1 MDPYQELE
9 EGVLG
14 GLLVKPSLI
23 RVSLVLPEYFRERN
37 YRNLCKVL
45 IKKAGQFNNWHEIKA
60 LYDVKYPHT
69 MSPDNWDALIDSFI
83 GYAVF
88 NSNLKLLRQHY
99 NRLRLQDVAT
109 EYTRDPSDNNL
120 TNLQTAM
127 ADLKEPDTVKV
138 ETPKDLQKGFEYEL
152 QHDMPEGLKTY
163 RGIDTALNGGL
174 RGGNLIVIG
183 ARPAVGKSA
192 LALNLLL
199 AASLRNHN
207 FTGDLF
213 SLEMRNEEN
222 RNRML
227 AYETG
232 IPVSKFHNVKK
243 RLSEADKA
251 KARKV
256 MQDFTHMGIQ
266 FYDNFKTPAQIVAQI
281 RSRALA
287 AKRGHYLAVVDY
299 LQLLHTERRLESRV
313 LEVGEITRTFKVLTN
328 ELDIPIILLS
338 QLNRASLGKQEDTLA
353 DLRESGSI
361 EQDANVVAFLSNVDD
376 QGNNEDKQHVQLRI
390 LKNRAGRLARIDF
403 KFFKD
408 VQSFIETF

>member
-9 EGVLG
+9 QGVLG
-14 GLLVKPSLI
+14 GLLVKPTLI

-109 EYTRDPSDNNL
+109 EYTRDPSDDNL
-120 TNLQTAM
+120 SSLQTAM

-199 AASLRNHN
+199 AASLRNHD

-243 RLSEADKA
+243 RLSDEDKA

-266 FYDNFKTPAQIVAQI
+266 FYDNFKSPSQIVAQI

-408 VQSFIETF
+408 VQSFVETF

>member
-1 MDPYQELE
+1 MDPIQNLE

-14 GLLVKPSLI
+14 GLLVKPSLV
-23 RVSLVLPEYFRERN
+23 RVALVLPEYFRERN
-37 YRNLCKVL
+37 YRNLCKLL
-45 IKKAGQFNNWHEIKA
+45 IKKAGKFGNWHEIKSI
-60 LYDVKYPHT
+60 YDLKYPHT
-69 MSPDNWDALIDSFI
+69 MGPDNWDALIDRFL
-83 GYAVF
+83 GYGVF

-120 TNLQTAM
+120 ANLQTAM
-127 ADLKEPDTVKV
+127 DDLKEPDTVKI

-174 RGGNLIVIG
+174 SGGNLIVIG

-199 AASLRNHN
+199 AASLRNHD

-227 AYETG
+227 SYGTG

-243 RLSEADKA
+243 RLSDEDKA

-266 FYDNFKTPAQIVAQI
+266 FYDNFKSPSQIVAQI

-408 VQSFIETF
+408 VQAFVETF

>member
-37 YRNLCKVL
+37 YRNLCKLL

-69 MSPDNWDALIDSFI
+69 MGPDNWDALIDSFI

-109 EYTRDPSDNNL
+109 EYTRDPSDDNL
-120 TNLQTAM
+120 SSLQTAM

-152 QHDMPEGLKTY
+152 THDMPEGLKTY

-183 ARPAVGKSA
+183 ARPAIGKSA

-199 AASLRNHN
+199 AASLRNHD

-251 KARKV
+251 KSRKV

-287 AKRGHYLAVVDY
+287 AKRGHYLAVIDY

-338 QLNRASLGKQEDTLA
+338 QLNRASLGKQNDTLA

-408 VQSFIETF
+408 VQSFVETF

>member
-9 EGVLG
+9 QGVLG

-37 YRNLCKVL
+37 YRNLCKLL

-69 MSPDNWDALIDSFI
+69 MGPDNWDVLIDSFI

-109 EYTRDPSDNNL
+109 EYTRDPSDDNL
-120 TNLQTAM
+120 SSLQTAM

-232 IPVSKFHNVKK
+232 IQVSKFHNVKK
-243 RLSEADKA
+243 RLGDEDKA

-266 FYDNFKTPAQIVAQI
+266 FYDNFKSPSQIVAQI
-281 RSRALA
+281 RRRALA

>member
-1 MDPYQELE
+1 
-9 EGVLG
+9 
-14 GLLVKPSLI
+14 
-23 RVSLVLPEYFRERN
+23 
-37 YRNLCKVL
+37 
-45 IKKAGQFNNWHEIKA
+45 
-60 LYDVKYPHT
+60 
-69 MSPDNWDALIDSFI
+69 
-83 GYAVF
+83 
-88 NSNLKLLRQHY
+88 
-99 NRLRLQDVAT
+99 
-109 EYTRDPSDNNL
+109 
-120 TNLQTAM
+120 M

-199 AASLRNHN
+199 AASLRNHD
-207 FTGDLF
+207 FAGDLF

-243 RLSEADKA
+243 RLSDEDKA

-281 RSRALA
+281 RRRALA

-328 ELDIPIILLS
+328 ELDVPIILLS

-376 QGNNEDKQHVQLRI
+376 PGNNEDKQHVQLRI

-408 VQSFIETF
+408 VQSFVETF